1 MYRLQFG
8 AFMKPFTHL
17 SIPKLIVYAVATC
30 PNRTSDPPARNSPAT
45 CVNFKPKW
53 GSYSAN

>member
-1 MYRLQFG
+1 
-8 AFMKPFTHL
+8 MKPFTHL